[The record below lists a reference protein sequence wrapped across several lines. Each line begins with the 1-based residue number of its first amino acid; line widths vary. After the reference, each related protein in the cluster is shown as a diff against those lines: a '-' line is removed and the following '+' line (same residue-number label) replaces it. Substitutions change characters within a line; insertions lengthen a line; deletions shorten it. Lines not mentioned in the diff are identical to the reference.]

1 MALPARKAVV
11 RAFGDRGLRLEAR
24 ALAML
29 TSHVEQAAAKAASKG
44 MLNVADGVEGF
55 DVNDSSS
62 AAAAAAAAAADAALA
77 KLLDAYEPGETAAH
91 LLIVGKG
98 GAVLSLHRMLLFSLL
113 RSLSPFFSR
122 LTSRPRRTKTHKKA
136 TPPASPPR
144 RPRASS
150 PPPRARTRRR

>member
-29 TSHVEQAAAKAASKG
+29 TSHVEQAAEKAASKG
-44 MLNVADGVEGF
+44 MLDVVDGVEGEGF

-77 KLLDAYEPGETAAH
+77 KLLDAYEPGGTAAR
-91 LLIVGKG
+91 
-98 GAVLSLHRMLLFSLL
+98 LSIFLERG
-113 RSLSPFFSR
+113 PF
-122 LTSRPRRTKTHKKA
+122 
-136 TPPASPPR
+136 
-144 RPRASS
+144 
-150 PPPRARTRRR
+150 